1 MKLTVFKDDEIVAA
15 VNDPDSIYYDEEGYL
30 VVERDDRIVA
40 FLKNGAWTMYTQ
52 TEENNDPH
60 PVLAV
65 ARFMELGG
73 QEFPEDADWD
83 MTWQDLKPFLARV
96 KEEVQEI
103 KDSRWKGDRD
113 EFYGGGALDG
123 FIDVAYAA
131 LTGAV
136 RLVGREKAA
145 RAWDLVVDANLAKVD
160 GRYGPPVINKE
171 TGKIGKPEGWQAPD
185 IDWLM
190 HS

>member
-1 MKLTVFKDDEIVAA
+1 MELTVFKDNEVVVIVNNPDNAQVTLDGSLVIDRDERVVA
-15 VNDPDSIYYDEEGYL
+15 VIKD
-30 VVERDDRIVA
+30 
-40 FLKNGAWTMYTQ
+40 GAWTMYTQ
-52 TEENNDPH
+52 AGESDDPH

-73 QEFPEDADWD
+73 QEVPEDTDKD

-103 KDSRWKGDRD
+103 KESRCCDNDFMGH
-113 EFYGGGALDG
+113 EALDG

-136 RLVGREKAA
+136 RIVGRDKAA

-160 GRYGPPVINKE
+160 GRFGPPIIDEE
-171 TGKIGKPEGWQAPD
+171 TGKIGKPEGWRSPD
-185 IDWLM
+185 IAGMMW
-190 HS
+190 S

>member
-1 MKLTVFKDDEIVAA
+1 MKLTVFKDDEEVVT
-15 VNDPDSIYYDEEGYL
+15 VNDPDNVRVTLDGSL
-30 VVERDDRIVA
+30 VIDRDERDVA
-40 FLKNGAWTMYTQ
+40 VIKDGAWTMYTQ
-52 TEENNDPH
+52 ADENNDPH

-73 QEFPEDADWD
+73 QEFPEDTDES

-103 KDSRWKGDRD
+103 KDSRCCDTDFVGH
-113 EFYGGGALDG
+113 EALDG

-145 RAWDLVVDANLAKVD
+145 LAWDMVVDANLAKVD
-160 GRYGPPVINKE
+160 GRYGPSVINEE

-185 IDWLM
+185 IKEMMW
-190 HS
+190 S

>member
-40 FLKNGAWTMYTQ
+40 FLKNGAWTMYIQ

-73 QEFPEDADWD
+73 QEFPEDTDWD
-83 MTWQDLKPFLARV
+83 MAWPDLKPFLARV

-103 KDSRWKGDRD
+103 KDSRCCDNDFVGH
-113 EFYGGGALDG
+113 EALDG
-123 FIDVAYAA
+123 FLDVAYAA

-160 GRYGPPVINKE
+160 GRFGPPVINEE

-185 IDWLM
+185 IEGLM